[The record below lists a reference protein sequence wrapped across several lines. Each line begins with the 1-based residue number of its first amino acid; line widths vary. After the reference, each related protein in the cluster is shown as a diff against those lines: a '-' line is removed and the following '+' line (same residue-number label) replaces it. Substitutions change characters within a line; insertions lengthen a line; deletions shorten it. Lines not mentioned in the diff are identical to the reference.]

1 MIMSAQTSQVSA
13 KPTTRPSRAA
23 LWSVIA
29 AVVVIGAIGFDT
41 KVVKIG
47 SDADV
52 RQQVFSPAAY
62 GASEFPKVKASI
74 EQRAVDAVE
83 VGNALAADK
92 AAAGKK
98 YGVGSVN
105 PVIPVKFT
113 GTVEERKANYN
124 VVKVDGMPEGMVIR
138 VQTGPAVNG
147 TELRDATGEIQFGQF
162 KNQIEYQN
170 AGAALNNEMKKQVL
184 QGVDVENLN
193 GKTVSVVGVFKV
205 VNPKNWLVTPVEL
218 EVK

>member
-1 MIMSAQTSQVSA
+1 MSAQTSQVSA

-62 GASEFPKVKASI
+62 SASEFPKVKASI

>member
-1 MIMSAQTSQVSA
+1 MSAQTSQVSA

-113 GTVEERKANYN
+113 GTVEEHKANYN

>member
-1 MIMSAQTSQVSA
+1 MSAQTSQVSA

-92 AAAGKK
+92 TAAGKK

>member
-1 MIMSAQTSQVSA
+1 MSAQTSQVSA

-205 VNPKNWLVTPVEL
+205 VDPKNWLVTPVEL

>member
-1 MIMSAQTSQVSA
+1 MSAQTSQVSA

-98 YGVGSVN
+98 YGVGSVK

>member
-1 MIMSAQTSQVSA
+1 MSTQANQVSQKPA
-13 KPTTRPSRAA
+13 KMNRAT
-23 LWSVIA
+23 LWSVVA

-52 RQQVFSPAAY
+52 RQQVFSPEAY

-74 EQRAVDAVE
+74 EERAVDAVE
-83 VGNALAADK
+83 VGAALVADK
-92 AAAGKK
+92 VAAGKK

-113 GTVEERKANYN
+113 GTVEERKSNFN
-124 VVKVDGMPEGMVIR
+124 VIKVDGFPEGMAIR

-147 TELRDATGEIQFGQF
+147 TDLRDATGTIEFGQF
-162 KNQIEYQN
+162 KNQIEFQN
-170 AGAALNNEMKKQVL
+170 AGSALNNEMKKQVL
-184 QGVDVENLN
+184 EGVDVDNLV
-193 GKTVSVVGVFKV
+193 GKTVSVTGVFKL

-218 EVK
+218 QVK

>member
-1 MIMSAQTSQVSA
+1 MSTQANQVTPKPA
-13 KPTTRPSRAA
+13 KSSRAV

-52 RQQVFSPAAY
+52 RQQVFSPDAY
-62 GASEFPKVKASI
+62 GAAEFPKVKASV
-74 EQRAVDAVE
+74 EERAADAVE
-83 VGNALAADK
+83 VGTALAADK
-92 AAAGKK
+92 NAAGKK

-113 GTVEERKANYN
+113 GTVEERKSNYN
-124 VVKVDGMPEGMVIR
+124 VIKVDGFPEGMAIR

-147 TELRDATGEIQFGQF
+147 TDLRDATGTIEFGQF
-162 KNQIEYQN
+162 KNQIEFQN
-170 AGAALNNEMKKQVL
+170 AGSALNNEMKKQVL
-184 QGVDVENLN
+184 EGVDVDNLV
-193 GKTVSVVGVFKV
+193 GKTVTVTGVFKL
-205 VNPKNWLVTPVEL
+205 VNPKNWLVTPVGF

>member
-1 MIMSAQTSQVSA
+1 MSAQTSQVSA

-23 LWSVIA
+23 LWSMIA

-184 QGVDVENLN
+184 QCVDVENLN

>member
-1 MIMSAQTSQVSA
+1 MSAQTSQVSQKPA
-13 KPTTRPSRAA
+13 KLSRAIV
-23 LWSVIA
+23 WSVIA
-29 AVVVIGAIGFDT
+29 AVVVVGAIAFDT

-47 SDADV
+47 SDSDV
-52 RQQVFSPAAY
+52 RQQAFSPDAY
-62 GASEFPKVKASI
+62 GASEFPKVKASV

-83 VGNALAADK
+83 VGNALVADK

-98 YGVGSVN
+98 YGVGDVN

-113 GTVEERKANYN
+113 GTVEERKSNYN
-124 VVKVDGMPEGMVIR
+124 VIKVDGLPEGVAIR

-147 TELRDATGEIQFGQF
+147 TDLRDATGEIQFGQF

-170 AGAALNNEMKKQVL
+170 AGSALNNEMKKQVL
-184 QGVDVENLN
+184 AGVDVENLV
-193 GKTVSVVGVFKV
+193 GKTVTVVGVFKV
-205 VNPKNWLVTPVEL
+205 VNPKNWLVTPVGL

>member
-1 MIMSAQTSQVSA
+1 M
-13 KPTTRPSRAA
+13 
-23 LWSVIA
+23 
-29 AVVVIGAIGFDT
+29 
-41 KVVKIG
+41 
-47 SDADV
+47 
-52 RQQVFSPAAY
+52 
-62 GASEFPKVKASI
+62 
-74 EQRAVDAVE
+74 
-83 VGNALAADK
+83 
-92 AAAGKK
+92 
-98 YGVGSVN
+98 GSVN

>member
-1 MIMSAQTSQVSA
+1 MSTQANQVTPKPA
-13 KPTTRPSRAA
+13 KSSRAV

-41 KVVKIG
+41 KVVKMG

-52 RQQVFSPAAY
+52 RQQVFSPDAY
-62 GASEFPKVKASI
+62 GAAEFPKVKASV
-74 EQRAVDAVE
+74 EERAADAVE
-83 VGNALAADK
+83 VGTALAADK
-92 AAAGKK
+92 DAAGKK

-113 GTVEERKANYN
+113 GTVEERKSNYN
-124 VVKVDGMPEGMVIR
+124 VIKVDGFPEGMAIR

-147 TELRDATGEIQFGQF
+147 TDLRDATGTIEFGQF
-162 KNQIEYQN
+162 KNQIEFQN
-170 AGAALNNEMKKQVL
+170 AGSALNNEMKKQVL
-184 QGVDVENLN
+184 EGVDVDNLV
-193 GKTVSVVGVFKV
+193 GKTVTVTGVFKL
-205 VNPKNWLVTPVEL
+205 VNPKNWLVTPVGF

>member
-1 MIMSAQTSQVSA
+1 MSAQTSQVSA

-205 VNPKNWLVTPVEL
+205 VNPKTGW
-218 EVK
+218 